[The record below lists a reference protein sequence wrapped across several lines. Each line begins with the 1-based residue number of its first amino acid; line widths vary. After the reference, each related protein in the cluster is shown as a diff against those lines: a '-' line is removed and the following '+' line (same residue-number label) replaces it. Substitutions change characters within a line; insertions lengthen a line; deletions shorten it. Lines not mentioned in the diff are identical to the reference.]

1 MGKEKLEARQEKAK
15 EKFEEKARKKKQE
28 KQQEKEGAKAA
39 TKVKEAPKKKKT
51 KIKKPQVN
59 EVTGKGIYLP
69 ISSKISVEVCRAI
82 KGKDVEK
89 AKRILNDA
97 IEIKRPI
104 RYYRYNKDTP
114 HKPGK
119 GFGAGRY
126 PVKVSKYIM
135 GVLENAIANAVYLNL
150 DPERLYIK
158 LARSERAIS
167 KEKRGRYSNI
177 EIVVAERQEEKVK
190 K

>member
-1 MGKEKLEARQEKAK
+1 MGKEKLEARQEKTK

-28 KQQEKEGAKAA
+28 EQKEKEEMKAA
-39 TKVKEAPKKKKT
+39 KKEAPKKKKKV
-51 KIKKPQVN
+51 KIKKPQVS
-59 EVTGKGIYLP
+59 EVKGKGSYLP

-82 KGKDVEK
+82 KGNDVER

-97 IEIKRPI
+97 IEIKKPI

-126 PVKVSKYIM
+126 PVKVSRYIM

-150 DPERLYIK
+150 DPERLYVK

>member
-15 EKFEEKARKKKQE
+15 EKFEDKARKKKQE
-28 KQQEKEGAKAA
+28 KQQEKEEIKKTPAKE
-39 TKVKEAPKKKKT
+39 TPKKKKS
-51 KIKKPQVN
+51 KIKKPQVS
-59 EVTGKGIYLP
+59 EVTGKGVYLP

-82 KGKDVEK
+82 KGKDIER

-97 IEIKRPI
+97 IELKRAI

-126 PVKVSKYIM
+126 PVKVSGYVL
-135 GVLENAIANAVYLNL
+135 GVLENAMANAVYLNL
-150 DPERLYIK
+150 DPERLYVK

-177 EIVVAERQEEKVK
+177 EIVLAERQEEKVK